1 MQCLETIQ
9 SNSFQLWQRGKY
21 FGLNQMNLACVWT
34 FSKLKVMTCWLR
46 VIWWSQ
52 NSRRCRSYSI
62 ENTVYY
68 YLSASSKLTLLW
80 CLEHFKLF
88 HMNSEC
94 LQMHFMMFHPRCSFF
109 WFLCFCLAAGRG
121 AELALVWEP
130 CAPTYITPNTH
141 LQDHFYFQCVFLWS

>member
-109 WFLCFCLAAGRG
+109 GFCASVWLLAVVLNWLLCENHVHPLIF
-121 AELALVWEP
+121 P
-130 CAPTYITPNTH
+130 KTH